1 MKLTAKEQLD
11 EISRGSAEIILQED
25 LLAKFERSEKT
36 GKPLI
41 IKLGLDPSAPDIHLG
56 HTVVLQK
63 MRQFQQ
69 MGHTVVIIIGDY
81 TGMIGDPTGK
91 SETRKQLTREE
102 VMANAKTYQDQ
113 IFKIL
118 DKEKTVIRF
127 NSEWLAPM
135 NFADVINL
143 ASKTTV
149 ARMLERDDFEK
160 RYKEGRSIGVHEFF
174 YPLMQSFDS
183 VALEADVELGGT
195 DQKFNILMARNIQRD
210 YGQEAQCCVLMPLLP
225 GTDGV
230 QKMSKSLGNYIGINE
245 TPDDIYGKTM
255 SVPDELILLY
265 VNTVT
270 TFDLRTK
277 QEIEK
282 GLKEG
287 TLHPMR
293 AKAML
298 AHQVVLQ
305 YHDREAADAAQAEFD
320 KVHRN
325 RELPDQIDVLLI
337 MAEESNEGIMNA
349 AKLVVRSGLASTGGE
364 ARRLIEGGAVRY
376 DGKKVEEPLEELA
389 LKEGAILQV
398 GKRKFLRISLGR

>member
-1 MKLTAKEQLD
+1 
-11 EISRGSAEIILQED
+11 
-25 LLAKFERSEKT
+25 
-36 GKPLI
+36 
-41 IKLGLDPSAPDIHLG
+41 
-56 HTVVLQK
+56 
-63 MRQFQQ
+63 
-69 MGHTVVIIIGDY
+69 
-81 TGMIGDPTGK
+81 MIGDPTGK
-91 SETRKQLTREE
+91 SETRKQLTRDE
-102 VMANAKTYQDQ
+102 VMANAKTYQEQ
-113 IFKIL
+113 IYKIL
-118 DKEKTVIRF
+118 DRDKTVIRF

-143 ASKTTV
+143 ASKATV

-183 VALEADVELGGT
+183 VALESDVELGGT

-230 QKMSKSLGNYIGINE
+230 QKMSKSLGNYIGIDE

-270 TFDLRTK
+270 TFDLKIK

-287 TLHPMR
+287 SLHPMK

-305 YHDREAADAAQAEFD
+305 YHDKEAADAAQAEFD

-325 RELPDQIDVLLI
+325 RELPDQI
-337 MAEESNEGIMNA
+337 NELVIAATEAPEGSMSA
-349 AKLVVRSGLASTGGE
+349 AKLVVRSGLAATGGE

-376 DGKKVEEPLEELA
+376 DGRKIEEPLEEII

-398 GKRKFLRISLGR
+398 GKRKFLRIALGH